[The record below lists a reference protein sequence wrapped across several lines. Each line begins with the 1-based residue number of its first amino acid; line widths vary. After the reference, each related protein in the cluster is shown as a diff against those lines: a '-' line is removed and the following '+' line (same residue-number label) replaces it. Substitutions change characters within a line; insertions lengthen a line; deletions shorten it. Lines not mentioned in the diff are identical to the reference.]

1 MTIFDLSLFLILIG
15 FVINGLFKGLIKMLG
30 SIVGFFAAVFV
41 AGHFHEP
48 FYNWFSQYISGNE
61 NFLKIFS
68 FIIIF
73 VIISKLC
80 FLAFK
85 LIEKVFKIAAF
96 IPGTKLI
103 NNLLGGVF
111 GLILGVLISSLAV
124 FILSSYLDI
133 GGSMSNLINNSL
145 VAPSLLEAANVYI
158 PLLPDAFK
166 TINEVI
172 NERI

>member
-15 FVINGLFKGLIKMLG
+15 FTINGLFKGLIKMLG
-30 SIVGFFAAVFV
+30 SIASFFVAVFV
-41 AGHFHEP
+41 AGHFHIP

-61 NFLKIFS
+61 NFLKIVS
-68 FIIIF
+68 FIF
-73 VIISKLC
+73 LFFLASKLC
-80 FLAFK
+80 ILLFS
-85 LIEKVFKIAAF
+85 LIEKLFNTIAF

-103 NNLLGGVF
+103 NNILGGVF
-111 GLILGVLISSLAV
+111 GLILGFLISSLAV

-133 GGSMSNLINNSL
+133 GGSMSNLIMNSYI
-145 VAPSLLEAANVYI
+145 APSLLEIANVYV

-166 TINEVI
+166 TVNNVI